1 MKCGCSTTGTCWI
14 CEVTVLVLGAAGAA
28 EAGGGCWAAE
38 LWTWVCKG
46 VGEIPGVEPS
56 GRLDGVCWVF
66 PGRVPEK
73 PEGRLEYPST
83 GAGLSCTGGGGKLGG
98 NRVPGDGCGAGGCR
112 MVSGTGSSLIPGP
125 GEKGGTDGYIFTA
138 VGADGGGDKGAGVTL
153 GPPRKASR
161 EEPREAG
168 EEKLSGE
175 LAPGLLGPVSPVSP
189 PA

>member
-1 MKCGCSTTGTCWI
+1 MSPSSCTTGGW
-14 CEVTVLVLGAAGAA
+14 
-28 EAGGGCWAAE
+28 GGCTGPRTKGHLGWQDDHLTSEAWGFLCKSTAAAA
-38 LWTWVCKG
+38 LLPPVTC
-46 VGEIPGVEPS
+46 S
-56 GRLDGVCWVF
+56 
-66 PGRVPEK
+66 PEK

-83 GAGLSCTGGGGKLGG
+83 GAGLSCTGGAGKLGAR
-98 NRVPGDGCGAGGCR
+98 RVPGDGDGCGAGGCR

-125 GEKGGTDGYIFTA
+125 GEKGDTDGYSFKA
-138 VGADGGGDKGAGVTL
+138 AGADGGGDRDAGVSL

-161 EEPREAG
+161 EEPREA